1 VVVRR
6 PARIER
12 AASREGEGAGYPEV
26 PVEPVEP
33 PMFGQF
39 AFVAGVF
46 VAGVVVD
53 GVDVDAVRLAE
64 LLDMVDEVPA
74 A

>member
-1 VVVRR
+1 
-6 PARIER
+6 
-12 AASREGEGAGYPEV
+12 
-26 PVEPVEP
+26 
-33 PMFGQF
+33 MFGQF

>member
-26 PVEPVEP
+26 LVEP

-46 VAGVVVD
+46 VAGVVVE

-64 LLDMVDEVPA
+64 LLDVVDELPA